1 MNCLR
6 LSARRVHSLSIV
18 PKRGQIAK
26 AGSPLRSQ
34 FHKGL
39 ATHSPTTG
47 VSLASETRPVTKVE
61 KIILDTIK
69 VGWFRLSNYS
79 VE

>member
-1 MNCLR
+1 M
-6 LSARRVHSLSIV
+6 SII

-69 VGWFRLSNYS
+69 VGWFRLGNYS